1 MWDWDEFALNVTSAT
16 EVERASAQLRSWE
29 VVWCP
34 GMGLHSST
42 YMGKLVVG

>member
-34 GMGLHSST
+34 GMGLPSST